1 MQKDLF
7 IMERAIAL
15 NIYQPRQA
23 RYRGLDIVP
32 GKSSDSLWTARP
44 ARYVIFALDKI
55 LFKSKKG
62 PIKQKSNNVEEQHI
76 DVDYLESF

>member
-32 GKSSDSLWTARP
+32 GKSSDSL
-44 ARYVIFALDKI
+44 
-55 LFKSKKG
+55 
-62 PIKQKSNNVEEQHI
+62 
-76 DVDYLESF
+76 

>member
-32 GKSSDSLWTARP
+32 GKSYDSLWAIGKLQSLTKVLGQIYTLGASVHTPDVNTTSP
-44 ARYVIFALDKI
+44 A
-55 LFKSKKG
+55 
-62 PIKQKSNNVEEQHI
+62 
-76 DVDYLESF
+76 